1 MIHILV
7 LLFYLY
13 LLLGLFFGL
22 WFVFR
27 GVQKIDPGM
36 ANAKW
41 SMRMILLPG
50 SLALWPVLLRKYLR
64 RKLTA

>member
-13 LLLGLFFGL
+13 LLLGFLFGL

-36 ANAKW
+36 DGAKW
-41 SMRMILLPG
+41 PMRLLLLPG
-50 SLALWPVLLRKYLR
+50 SLALWPVLWRKYVR
-64 RKLTA
+64 RKAV